1 MKFFGQPLV
10 FGAIA
15 SGLLGL
21 SGPAIAHP
29 PQLVVQKETQPPDT
43 QTLFAQAQRLPI
55 FTGVDMTEQQLVVL
69 RPIFEQ
75 THARINRVL
84 SPQQQQTFH
93 QALIEEGRPFSES
106 VDLMSLSSQQEAQL
120 DNILRMTGLQVAPIL
135 TPEQRER
142 IQVNIDTHYSN

>member
-1 MKFFGQPLV
+1 MKFFVQPLM

-21 SGPAIAHP
+21 SGPAIAQP
-29 PQLVVQKETQPPDT
+29 PQLILQKETQPPDT

-55 FTGVDMTEQQLVVL
+55 FTGVEMTEQQLVVL

-84 SPQQQQTFH
+84 SSQQQQTFH

-106 VDLMSLSSQQEAQL
+106 VDLMGLSSQQEAQL

-142 IQVNIDTHYSN
+142 IQVNLDTHYSN

>member
-1 MKFFGQPLV
+1 MKSLV
-10 FGAIA
+10 QSLCVGAMAAGFLGFAGAAIA
-15 SGLLGL
+15 Q
-21 SGPAIAHP
+21 P
-29 PQLVVQKETQPPDT
+29 PQPVSHKQAQPPDP

-84 SPQQQQTFH
+84 SPEQQQKFH
-93 QALIEEGRPFSES
+93 QALIEEGRPFQES
-106 VDLMSLSSQQEAQL
+106 VDLMDLTSQQEAQL
-120 DNILRMTGLQVAPIL
+120 DNILKMTGLQVAPIL
-135 TPEQRER
+135 TPEQREQ